1 MTVHLKK
8 LSVGSESLAS
18 LRQWQ
23 EARRKAGFELMHVTR
38 NTPRRA
44 EEVLDGGSI
53 FWVIKGVMCAR
64 QPIVE
69 LREMQRAD
77 GKPAC
82 GIVLA
87 PRFSRWSRCGCGF
100 SRDGAISRSRMR
112 RRTCRWWQTVT
123 RRCRRNW
130 SPNFANS
137 GFSSSSSASPTG
149 RRTGPARCRA
159 RRVRLPSRPS
169 HNPLN
174 SGGRPWPVPWPPAPR
189 LYRSRRH
196 GSA

>member
-87 PRFSRWSRCGCGF
+87 PE
-100 SRDGAISRSRMR
+100 I
-112 RRTCRWWQTVT
+112 
-123 RRCRRNW
+123 
-130 SPNFANS
+130 FAVE
-137 GFSSSSSASPTG
+137 PM
-149 RRTGPARCRA
+149 
-159 RRVRLPSRPS
+159 RVRIFQGWRYLDVKDAPADLPMAAD
-169 HNPLN
+169 
-174 SGGRPWPVPWPPAPR
+174 GDEAMPPELVAELR
-189 LYRSRRH
+189 EL
-196 GSA
+196 GLL